1 MSVRINAFFFFI
13 CTFLL
18 YTCVILSQVR
28 KLLPDTKITFALA
41 AENSVEVTAAYS
53 RKYSVV
59 GSHAKL
65 FFLFIDA

>member
-1 MSVRINAFFFFI
+1 VLEIMHFFYLH
-13 CTFLL
+13 LL
-18 YTCVILSQVR
+18 IATHVILSQVR

-53 RKYSVV
+53 LI
-59 GSHAKL
+59 GNHAKL